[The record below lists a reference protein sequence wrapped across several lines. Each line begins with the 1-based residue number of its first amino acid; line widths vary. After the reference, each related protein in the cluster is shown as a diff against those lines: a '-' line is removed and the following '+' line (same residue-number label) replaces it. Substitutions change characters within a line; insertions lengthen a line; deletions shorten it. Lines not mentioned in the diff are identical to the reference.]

1 MFSRTENRRPVPLPG
16 ATSHRMMP
24 EERLF
29 KTVESHTRSE
39 IAEALVSAAEQ
50 IEAGTVELEDASR
63 TQRVEL

>member
-1 MFSRTENRRPVPLPG
+1 
-16 ATSHRMMP
+16 MMP